1 MDILLEQYRLPE
13 RGEVALD
20 LHRVFQINITAEEA
34 RRKVN
39 FWLLTELSYMLVA
52 ASPKLVI
59 GEQVV
64 WRVPALLTASHVG
77 SVGIVGEVDVNVQTG
92 SIDISPECKTAI
104 EETALA
110 LAEKLP
116 PYRPHSETP
125 IQYLAKDKL
134 PTQMAQQPAPH
145 LT

>member
-1 MDILLEQYRLPE
+1 MDILLDQITLPE
-13 RGEVALD
+13 HGEVEIKLERKFT
-20 LHRVFQINITAEEA
+20 LNISAEEA

-39 FWLLTELSYMLVA
+39 FWLLTELSYMLIA
-52 ASPKLVI
+52 ATPKLVI

-77 SVGIVGEVDVNVQTG
+77 PVGLAGEVDVDVQTG
-92 SIDISPECKTAI
+92 AINISLACKAAI

-116 PYRPHSETP
+116 PYKPHSEMP
-125 IQYLAKDKL
+125 VQYRAKNK
-134 PTQMAQQPAPH
+134 PSAQRSQQPALHPA
-145 LT
+145 